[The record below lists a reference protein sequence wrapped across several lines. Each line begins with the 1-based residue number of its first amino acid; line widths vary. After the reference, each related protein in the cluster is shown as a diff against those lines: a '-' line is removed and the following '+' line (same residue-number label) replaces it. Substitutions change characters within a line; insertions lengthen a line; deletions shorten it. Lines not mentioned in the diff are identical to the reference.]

1 MLIKISLHSMMLA
14 IGRLSLVVPDAPTPW
29 PARIIGARLD
39 HAVPAYEA
47 GELTRADWPLRL
59 LERMW
64 NENMVFYSTV
74 PQLNRRNSLSST
86 LHREEARDPTI
97 SMYRNKSLP
106 CYLE

>member
-1 MLIKISLHSMMLA
+1 MMLIKTSLHSMMLA

-64 NENMVFYSTV
+64 NENMVLMKGLQYGS
-74 PQLNRRNSLSST
+74 
-86 LHREEARDPTI
+86 AI
-97 SMYRNKSLP
+97 K
-106 CYLE
+106 